1 MEQAY
6 PIDQKKSLLS
16 RLAATPE
23 IGLLTVVAVLMIFLS
38 VYGYYDAMPGKPNT
52 FLNSDNLIDGIAT
65 PMSYYAIMAI
75 GLTIV
80 IVAGGIDISV
90 GSSMALSGMVAAYA
104 LNQVYPNDL
113 PQSAVGV
120 VLLAMFVS
128 VGVGLLCGI
137 INGLLV
143 SQLQMHPFIVTLG
156 TLSIYRCLATA
167 PFLIKT
173 LQSAP
178 PLRELFQYEVGGMRV
193 LPMVLMLLVVAAGWI
208 YLRVMVWGRETY
220 AIGGNEEAAR
230 FSGINIR
237 AVKLR
242 VYAISGA
249 LAGLAGLL
257 SLGRFGTMS
266 SSSATGYELTVVA
279 ASVVGGASLAGGR
292 GTALG
297 ALLGTLILATIE
309 NGINIL
315 HLNQEWKL
323 GIVGLSIIIAVAFD
337 RLSGQWSAWRRRG
350 R

>member
-1 MEQAY
+1 
-6 PIDQKKSLLS
+6 
-16 RLAATPE
+16 
-23 IGLLTVVAVLMIFLS
+23 
-38 VYGYYDAMPGKPNT
+38 
-52 FLNSDNLIDGIAT
+52 
-65 PMSYYAIMAI
+65 
-75 GLTIV
+75 
-80 IVAGGIDISV
+80 
-90 GSSMALSGMVAAYA
+90 
-104 LNQVYPNDL
+104 
-113 PQSAVGV
+113 
-120 VLLAMFVS
+120 
-128 VGVGLLCGI
+128 
-137 INGLLV
+137 
-143 SQLQMHPFIVTLG
+143 
-156 TLSIYRCLATA
+156 
-167 PFLIKT
+167 
-173 LQSAP
+173 
-178 PLRELFQYEVGGMRV
+178 MRV